1 MGRPAKAS
9 DDKKTPV
16 KKRDEIKNP
25 YISTVNRTPTRQ
37 FVSPDSAKVPPSPD
51 TDECPPGKF
60 PLDTGKEKFSN
71 GKFPILPDS
80 GKFPSS
86 RQFASK
92 PFPKTHESNVSLS
105 DVCDSKKPPPIILLS
120 DFGIEQDT
128 ATIQPVTVHADL
140 QTHLLR
146 CAVVVKKSMLR
157 HIIFRCDPCP
167 TWKTCWHEKIFSDAV
182 FKQHEW
188 ATALGLSYSV
198 RWFLNEKQ
206 QVNGRGFPV
215 RLFCIDSKPVP
226 FDADVIVSLGKLICT
241 NLNSCNSFQK
251 PSIQVASDFFWL
263 PSDDGVVMA
272 DVTSNAECMVLLTKK
287 CGSKG
292 EDLDF
297 YKKHSETIHCYFRTN
312 NLTSEI
318 ADAVGAPSNQIKRE
332 SNIAVLDVDTN
343 NSEEE
348 EEYN

>member
-9 DDKKTPV
+9 EDKKTPV
-16 KKRDEIKNP
+16 KKKEDIKNP
-25 YISTVNRTPTRQ
+25 YVNTVTRTPIRQ
-37 FVSPDSAKVPPSPD
+37 FVSPDSGKVPPSPD
-51 TDECPPGKF
+51 TKKCPPGKF
-60 PLDTGKEKFSN
+60 PSDTVIEKFSN
-71 GKFPILPDS
+71 GKLLLLPNS

-86 RQFASK
+86 RQFASN
-92 PFPKTHESNVSLS
+92 PFTTTNESDESLKNI
-105 DVCDSKKPPPIILLS
+105 CDSKKTPPIISLS
-120 DFGIEQDT
+120 DFGIQQDT
-128 ATIQPVTVHADL
+128 ATIQSVTVQADT

-157 HIIFRCDPCP
+157 HIIFRCDPCA

-182 FKQHEW
+182 FKKHDW

-198 RWFLNEKQ
+198 RWFVNEKQ

-226 FDADVIVSLGKLICT
+226 FDEDVIVSLGKLICA
-241 NLNSCNSFQK
+241 NLNSENSFQK

-263 PSDDGVVMA
+263 QPDDSIVMA
-272 DVTSNAECMVLLTKK
+272 DVTSTAECMILLAKK
-287 CGSKG
+287 CGSKV
-292 EDLDF
+292 DDF
-297 YKKHSETIHCYFRTN
+297 YKNHSDTIHCYFRPN
-312 NLTSEI
+312 NLTAEI
-318 ADAVGAPSNQIKRE
+318 ADAVGAPSSQIKRND
-332 SNIAVLDVDTN
+332 NIAVLDIDVN